1 MSDFRVKEPNIY
13 EQLNQSL
20 QKIDSTAPMLLSRV
34 KSHLAECLKNVQI
47 DIKETEN
54 EIKELRNKQR
64 QAQQES
70 NINPN
75 PNNSKETG
83 SKQKEE
89 PSLNDLKNEESSKN
103 QKLGELKN
111 ALSSLEHLQIRFNS
125 KETQFNKTIS
135 DTQKGKQILNQ
146 FYEIAIKY
154 VAYPKDGN
162 TISKGN
168 AQNKNTNNNKNF
180 KGGKLI
186 GDTFHF
192 EKDGN
197 LSQLKLDEIENNVKN
212 TSEKGHKIS
221 INNISQ
227 FDFSMLE
234 KNGYTIQK
242 IESNEFS
249 AYKNIK

>member
-1 MSDFRVKEPNIY
+1 MSDFRVKEPNLF

-20 QKIDSTAPMLLSRV
+20 QKIDSTTPMLLTKV
-34 KSHLAECLKNVQI
+34 KSHLAECLKNVKI
-47 DIKETEN
+47 DIIETEN
-54 EIKELRNKQR
+54 EIKELRSKQR
-64 QAQQES
+64 QVQQES
-70 NINPN
+70 NINSN
-75 PNNSKETG
+75 PNNSNETG
-83 SKQKEE
+83 NKQKEG
-89 PSLNDLKNEESSKN
+89 PSLNDLKKEESGKN

-111 ALSSLEHLQIRFNS
+111 AYSSLEHLQIRFNS

-135 DTQKGKQILNQ
+135 ETQKGKQILNQ

-154 VAYPKDGN
+154 VSYPKVVN

-168 AQNKNTNNNKNF
+168 SQNNKTNNTKNF
-180 KGGKLI
+180 KGGRLI

-192 EKDGN
+192 EKDQY
-197 LSQLKLDEIENNVKN
+197 LSQLKLDEIENNVKY
-212 TSEKGHKIS
+212 TFEKGHKIS

-227 FDFSMLE
+227 SDFSILE

-242 IESNEFS
+242 IESNEYS